1 MRLAVRRLKK
11 DRGMAL
17 LLVLVAVMALSFIV
31 AGLYE
36 SSQASWDESSLSR
49 AHYQAGLL
57 AESGISIAFHP
68 NVEPGDVALNQT
80 FGTERGF
87 QVRITNEGGR
97 LPVNELT
104 EEKVRAAAVELFILW
119 GLDAAAASL
128 ATDSIADWID
138 ENSDPLANGAENAH
152 YAGLD
157 YPQFPSNAPFT
168 SLEQLLFVAGMDKVE
183 RAQPLWRDY
192 FTIHSDGLI
201 DLNAAPWELVAA
213 LTGATEDSAKSF
225 VATRNGDDGLDGT
238 VDDYTIEGA
247 SEAQGLLGLSDSE
260 WTAISDLVTFSGSV
274 KRIESTGRIG
284 DFKETRVVLAT
295 EVQEGGK
302 TTLTPLARFRK

>member
-1 MRLAVRRLKK
+1 MKLAVRRIRN

-17 LLVLVAVMALSFIV
+17 LLVLVAVMALTFII

-49 AHYQAGLL
+49 ARYQAGLL
-57 AESGISIAFHP
+57 AESGLSIALHP
-68 NVEPGDVALNQT
+68 DVKPGDVALTQA

-87 QVRITNEGGR
+87 QVLITNEGGR

-104 EEKVRAAAVELFILW
+104 EAKMRDVAVELFVLW
-119 GLDAAAASL
+119 GLDAAAASK

-138 ENSDPLANGAENAH
+138 ENSDPLSNGAENAY

-157 YPQFPSNAPFT
+157 YPQFPSNAEFT
-168 SLEQLLFVAGMDKVE
+168 SLEQLLFVSGMDQVEKV
-183 RAQPLWRDY
+183 QPFWRDY

-201 DLNAAPWELVAA
+201 DLNEAPWELISA

-225 VATRNGDDGLDGT
+225 AATRNGDDGLEGT

-247 SEAQGLLGLSDSE
+247 SEAQGILSLSDSE
-260 WTAISDLVTFSGSV
+260 WSEISAFVTLSGSM

-284 DFKETRVVLAT
+284 DFKETRVVLAE
-295 EVQEGGK
+295 EVEEGGK

>member
-1 MRLAVRRLKK
+1 MKLAVRRIRN

-17 LLVLVAVMALSFIV
+17 LLVLVAVMALTFII

-57 AESGISIAFHP
+57 AESGLSIALHP
-68 NVEPGDVALNQT
+68 DVKPGDVALTQA

-87 QVRITNEGGR
+87 QVLITNEGGR

-104 EEKVRAAAVELFILW
+104 EAKMRDVAVELFVLW
-119 GLDAAAASL
+119 GLDAAAASK

-138 ENSDPLANGAENAH
+138 ENSDPLSNGAENAY

-157 YPQFPSNAPFT
+157 YPQFPSNGEFT
-168 SLEQLLFVAGMDKVE
+168 SLEQLLFVAGMDQVE
-183 RAQPLWRDY
+183 KTQPFWRDY

-201 DLNAAPWELVAA
+201 DLNEAPWELISA

-225 VATRNGDDGLDGT
+225 VARRSGDDALEGT

-260 WTAISDLVTFSGSV
+260 WSEISAFVTFSGSV

-284 DFKETRVVLAT
+284 DFKETRVVLAE